1 MLNGC
6 CFSFKHWPFREPSIP
21 LLYVCLTVLLRNYIS
36 GEEGKRSI
44 EQRSLEHLCQAAYMA
59 GKTSSPTWWQ
69 VILTAGGGG
78 A

>member
-1 MLNGC
+1 MAVVFLLNTGRSENRL
-6 CFSFKHWPFREPSIP
+6 FHSF
-21 LLYVCLTVLLRNYIS
+21 VCLTVLLRNYIS

-69 VILTAGGGG
+69 VILTAGEGG